1 MLTSICFDLGATDSG
16 IDSNYHTKACPV
28 IVRTTS
34 LVFDLIMKEPSIL
47 NAQGVTVFYREL
59 ASIANHVSDRNLAV
73 DDILQMFCMRD
84 LANLKFVS
92 AFFFRVEQDGRL
104 HLDTFF
110 GAIPDEIG
118 LPQGPIE
125 LTSEYPF
132 TRCIRENR
140 LVWGNA
146 SKSSKLKL
154 QNRFKGALAWPIV
167 GEFKVLGSFLALTEN
182 VLQEDQEFVEWAE
195 ALATIV
201 SGAIAKRLIGGNG
214 DHGSVETHVNNM
226 IQSEVLTQRQELIL
240 KLIAEGRTNNDIADI
255 LGYSES
261 LIRQETIKIYA
272 ILGCS
277 GRSEAANIYRRR
289 QLEESLVLHE

>member
-1 MLTSICFDLGATDSG
+1 M
-16 IDSNYHTKACPV
+16 
-28 IVRTTS
+28 
-34 LVFDLIMKEPSIL
+34 
-47 NAQGVTVFYREL
+47 FYREL

-73 DDILQMFCMRD
+73 GDILQMFCMRD

-104 HLDTFF
+104 HLDSFF

-118 LPQGPIE
+118 LPEGPIE

-146 SKSSKLKL
+146 SKNSRLKL

-182 VLQEDQEFVEWAE
+182 ILEEDREFVEWTE

-201 SGAIAKRLIGGNG
+201 SGAIAKRLTGGVG
-214 DHGSVETHVNNM
+214 DHQIVEPHSSTS
-226 IQSEVLTQRQELIL
+226 IQNDTLTQRQELIL

-272 ILGCS
+272 TLGCS
-277 GRSEAANIYRRR
+277 GRSEAAEIYRRR
-289 QLEESLVLHE
+289 QLEDTLVLHE